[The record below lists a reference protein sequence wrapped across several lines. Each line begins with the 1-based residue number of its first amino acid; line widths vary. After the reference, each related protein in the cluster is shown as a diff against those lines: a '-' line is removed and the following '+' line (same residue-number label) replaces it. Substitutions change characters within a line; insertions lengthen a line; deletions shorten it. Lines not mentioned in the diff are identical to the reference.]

1 MFYILIIF
9 ENPISILTCRGKGL
23 RSPDGIRGRNQGE
36 HDQNTGYEILKELR
50 HFKKNAQSGVKGTK
64 LELYG
69 RNDVY
74 AQQHNAGT
82 TANNTLLYT
91 AK

>member
-1 MFYILIIF
+1 MFYILTF
-9 ENPISILTCRGKGL
+9 EDPISILTCRGKGF
-23 RSPDGIRGRNQGE
+23 RSPDWIGGRNQGE
-36 HDQNTGYEILKELR
+36 HDQNTGYEILKELK

-74 AQQHNAGT
+74 IWQHNT
-82 TANNTLLYT
+82 VTVVNNTLLYT

>member
-1 MFYILIIF
+1 M
-9 ENPISILTCRGKGL
+9 
-23 RSPDGIRGRNQGE
+23 SPNWIRGRNQGE

-50 HFKKNAQSGVKGTK
+50 HFKKNAQRGVKGKK

-74 AQQHNAGT
+74 AWQHNT
-82 TANNTLLYT
+82 VTIANNTVLYT